1 MTCEPC
7 PSQSRPSRLSQA
19 LAIAA
24 KVLMSHLGATLGA
37 PVLFTLPP
45 VRFRSGE
52 VLTEPGMLTV
62 IATSMFLVFSS
73 SMVNAAKP
81 PNLEAQDRKSFKTI
95 PFDPAPS
102 EMQRRELDRMVEL
115 CVKTVESEVPG
126 GHFTADVKGGIVN
139 TAGIDRERFRFWK
152 CMLENGHPLAPIN
165 K

>member
-1 MTCEPC
+1 
-7 PSQSRPSRLSQA
+7 

-24 KVLMSHLGATLGA
+24 KVLMSQVGSTLGA
-37 PVLFTLPP
+37 PMCFTIHP
-45 VRFRSGE
+45 FRLGSGA

-102 EMQRRELDRMVEL
+102 ETQRRELDRMVEL
-115 CVKTVESEVPG
+115 CVKTVERELPG

-139 TAGIDRERFRFWK
+139 TAGIDRERFKFWK